1 MTRTG
6 KLAFTLLAVIAAC
19 SFTLGALGLHW
30 AGLLAGLPSTL
41 AWGVPVIIDG
51 GLCVFALAAAHRR
64 SQRQPARF
72 AWTALGLLT
81 VASMG
86 LQVAHVVETM
96 PAGTPQMIGATVA
109 ASFPLL
115 VFAST
120 HVILEMAIAPAP
132 PSRSAARRAQRTT
145 TTPEPVTAPTATTE
159 PVKAPAPT
167 PTVTPAHGREVTIKR
182 GSTPRPDDARILALI
197 EAGLSQRA
205 AAEQLGVSKS
215 AVARAVERS
224 ARTGQVAA

>member
-6 KLAFTLLAVIAAC
+6 KLAVTLLALIAAC
-19 SFTLGALGLHW
+19 SFALGALGLHW
-30 AGLLAGLPSTL
+30 AGALAGLPTTL
-41 AWGVPVIIDG
+41 AWGAPVIIDG

-96 PAGTPQMIGATVA
+96 PAGTPQMIGAGVA

-132 PSRSAARRAQRTT
+132 PSRGAARRAQRTT
-145 TTPEPVTAPTATTE
+145 AVPVAAHTPAAEPMKAP
-159 PVKAPAPT
+159 APAPT
-167 PTVTPAHGREVTIKR
+167 PTPAPAPVREVAAKPP
-182 GSTPRPDDARILALI
+182 TPRPDDARVLALI
-197 EAGLSQRA
+197 EQGLSQRA

-215 AVARAVERS
+215 AVARAVERAS
-224 ARTGQVAA
+224 RSEQVAA